1 MHIPKINIKLLVM
14 VLISWSILGVL
25 GVLAILWFQWM
36 AGWRFAVDSAKKH
49 GIHDAESSRLG
60 GLAVFAAV
68 IMFLIW
74 GGIAESSRYLADVDR
89 VGSFPFGFLAVA
101 LCGALGLA
109 EDVRRDFLTPRARL
123 GLKFLVF
130 VVILFQWPEIQPT
143 SLGFE
148 PLDSMLQTP
157 VLGLMLAAVFLVGF
171 LNAFNMADGANGLM
185 PGVMTCAM
193 LIFYLQSGRM
203 VDEALFTAFAAF
215 LLFNIVVGNFFLG
228 DMGTYGIGCMLALF
242 GFRFFND
249 GTLSL
254 AFLAALFAY
263 PCLDFLMSIFR
274 RMANGRSP
282 FSPDNDHLHN
292 RLYFQLAKRLGN
304 GVVANSMSGLLI
316 SMSTSGLVLLGYLQT
331 WWPADSNDWVVV
343 FGAEIALY
351 IVAFYLCGR
360 GRHSSQYAQ
369 AI

>member
-1 MHIPKINIKLLVM
+1 MHLPKMNAKLLIM
-14 VLISWSILGVL
+14 ALLALLLLGVK

-36 AGWRFAVDSAKKH
+36 AGLRFALDDAHKH
-49 GIHDAESSRLG
+49 GISHSESSRLG
-60 GLAVFAAV
+60 GLAVFSAV
-68 IMFLIW
+68 LILMLW
-74 GGIAESSRYLADVDR
+74 GGVTDLSRYVSDVER
-89 VGSFPFGFLAVA
+89 SGSHPYGFLAIA
-101 LCGALGLA
+101 LCAFVGLS
-109 EDVRRDFLTPRARL
+109 EDVRRDFLTPRTRL

-130 VVILFQWPEIQPT
+130 VVILFLWPEIQPT

-157 VLGLMLAAVFLVGF
+157 MLGLILAAVFLVGF

-193 LIFYLQSGRM
+193 LIFYLQSDRM

-228 DMGTYGIGCMLALF
+228 DMGAYGVGCILALF

-274 RMANGRSP
+274 RMVNGRSP

-360 GRHSSQYAQ
+360 GRHSSQYSQ